1 VGAAAPGRVTAL
13 LALLS
18 AVMVGGADFLGGIT
32 SRRARPVV
40 VAATSQVLGLSV
52 AIPIALVWWADELR
66 TEDVALSLAS
76 GIAVG
81 VGFVFFYGAMA
92 GGFIS
97 LAAPV
102 AAVVGAMLPVAV
114 GFVRGERP
122 GAVAVAG
129 VALALVAIAIVSI
142 APAPVAP
149 GGGTDAAA
157 RTVVLGAAAGFCF
170 GFFFL
175 CFAGIDEDAGLAPLP
190 IYRVASAAIL
200 IAVAVAMRVHV
211 GEARP
216 VARRAL
222 AISTLEV
229 LATVPLLL
237 ALQRGPLV
245 IAAVVASLYPVTTV
259 ILARGLLHERLS
271 RRQLAGVALALV
283 AVALVS
289 TG

>member
-1 VGAAAPGRVTAL
+1 MTAL

-52 AIPIALVWWADELR
+52 AVPIALVWWADDLHGQ
-66 TEDVALSLAS
+66 DVALSLAG

-81 VGFVFFYGAMA
+81 VGFVFFYAAMA
-92 GGFIS
+92 GGLIS

-102 AAVVGAMLPVAV
+102 AAVVGAVLPVAV

-122 GAVAVAG
+122 GAAAVMG
-129 VALALVAIAIVSI
+129 VVLALVAIAIVSI
-142 APAPVAP
+142 APMPSAP
-149 GGGTDAAA
+149 GADAAA
-157 RTVVLGAAAGFCF
+157 RTVALGAAAGFCF
-170 GFFFL
+170 GFFFVL
-175 CFAGIDEDAGLAPLP
+175 FAGIDEDAGLAPLP
-190 IYRVASAAIL
+190 IYRVASAAVL
-200 IAVAVAMRVHV
+200 VAVAAAMRIHV

-271 RRQLAGVALALV
+271 RPQLAGVALALA
-283 AVALVS
+283 AVVLVS

>member
-1 VGAAAPGRVTAL
+1 MTAL

-52 AIPIALVWWADELR
+52 AIPIALVWWANELHPR
-66 TEDVALSLAS
+66 DVALSLAS

-102 AAVVGAMLPVAV
+102 AAVAGAVLPVAV

-122 GAVAVAG
+122 GAAAVAG

-142 APAPVAP
+142 APTPSAP
-149 GGGTDAAA
+149 GTDAPA
-157 RTVVLGAAAGFCF
+157 RTIVLAAVAGFFF

-175 CFAGIDEDAGLAPLP
+175 CFAGIDEDAGMAPLP

-200 IAVAVAMRVHV
+200 IGVACAMRVRV

-216 VARRAL
+216 VAHRAF

-259 ILARGLLHERLS
+259 ILARGILRERLS
-271 RRQLAGVALALV
+271 RPQLAGVALALA
-283 AVALVS
+283 AVVLVS

>member
-1 VGAAAPGRVTAL
+1 VTAL

-18 AVMVGGADFLGGIT
+18 ALMVGGADFLGGIT

-52 AIPIALVWWADELR
+52 AVPIALVWWADELR
-66 TEDVALSLAS
+66 TRDVTLALAG

-81 VGFVFFYGAMA
+81 TGFVLFYGAMA
-92 GGFIS
+92 GGLIS

-102 AAVVGAMLPVAV
+102 AAVVGAVLPVAV

-122 GAVAVAG
+122 GVAAVAG
-129 VALALVAIAIVSI
+129 VALALGAIAIVAI
-142 APAPVAP
+142 APTPSAP
-149 GGGTDAAA
+149 GTDAAA
-157 RTVVLGAAAGFCF
+157 RAVVLAAAAGFCF

-175 CFAGIDEDAGLAPLP
+175 FFAGIDEDAGLAPLP
-190 IYRVASAAIL
+190 IYRVGSAAIL
-200 IAVAVAMRVHV
+200 VAVAAAMRVHV
-211 GEARP
+211 TEARP

-271 RRQLAGVALALV
+271 RPQLAGVALALV
-283 AVALVS
+283 AVVLVS

>member
-1 VGAAAPGRVTAL
+1 VTAL

-52 AIPIALVWWADELR
+52 AVPIALVWWADELR

-102 AAVVGAMLPVAV
+102 AAVVGAVLPVAV

-129 VALALVAIAIVSI
+129 VALALVAIAVVSL
-142 APAPVAP
+142 ASSTPA
-149 GGGTDAAA
+149 GGTDATV
-157 RTVVLGAAAGFCF
+157 RTIALGALAGLCF

-190 IYRVASAAIL
+190 IYRVASAGIL
-200 IAVAVAMRVHV
+200 LAVAGAMRVHV
-211 GEARP
+211 SEARAVLRP
-216 VARRAL
+216 AL

-271 RRQLAGVALALV
+271 RPQLAGVALALA
-283 AVALVS
+283 AVVLVS